1 MAITNAAIAGLQLP
15 LQVRQVLIKIN
26 DTTAAALDIKA
37 CIASPEEKL
46 AMLDVLA
53 STATRVDINAY
64 SIDLHLKTA
73 LLGIAGV

>member
-15 LQVRQVLIKIN
+15 LQVRQALIALN
-26 DTTAAALDIKA
+26 NATATTTDIKA

-53 STATRVDINAY
+53 ATATRRGINAY
-64 SIDLHLKTA
+64 SVDLPMKIA

>member
-26 DTTAAALDIKA
+26 DTTAAAIDIKA

-53 STATRVDINAY
+53 ATATRRGINAY
-64 SIDLHLKTA
+64 SVDLPMKVA